1 MEIHKINFLSKPK
14 INANELKYIL
24 NSKKVY
30 VNLFEIKMKKQITLY
45 QYPYTVNPPI
55 GSTNILIRNK
65 LFKYSNKKLKEIFG
79 DFFISGDCL
88 FSMKE
93 IKESKAVTLSLYLNG
108 KFNYT
113 IEFNNFENKRIIGQN
128 EIQKDPLSK
137 QFIEMI
143 IKDILL
149 SNPKLDFYKDVF
161 FIKCHKKTIETK
173 NASISFYPGFATSF
187 VETDSG
193 NYLNVALKNKIIPNE
208 TIHDYLNQYKYNN
221 NKEIQ
226 NEIKRDLKS
235 RSFKVSYAKRNYKI
249 DDIIFD
255 KSPKNTTINYEG
267 KTINLI
273 NFYSIA
279 HNLIIK
285 DPNQPLI
292 LVRRADSQGEP
303 ISLHF
308 VPEFCSLSGIEDDV
322 TKDGYLMK
330 ELSKYTKIEPK
341 DRVNKTNEFLNFI
354 SDKERDSKNPNRL
367 SSNEK
372 CDLYG
377 IEVMPINHLFDAYY
391 MEETKLLSGNK
402 QNIHPTDKIFPVFK
416 KKDMT
421 NWIFFYEKNNY
432 NDAES
437 LYINLNK
444 ASKAFGLKIAEPKW
458 VEMRN
463 NSSAKDWTDEADDYF
478 YKKKSDYDFAV
489 FLLGRNDRI
498 YAQLKKNS
506 LCKNGYVSQVVKAR
520 SIRTKGVMHICSKIL
535 LQINA
540 KLGGISYK
548 TIQDK
553 SINDRKIMVVGV
565 DSSHIKGKG
574 TGVAMVATINDSF
587 TNFFNKEEII
597 KEKNNKEQLQYCVS
611 SFIDEAINAYKKEND
626 ESPNNIIIYRQGV
639 SLQQKEFL
647 KTEIAEIDFSC
658 KNKNIL
664 YYYVLVNTKT
674 TFKFFENPK
683 KNVQFT
689 NPGPG
694 LLVIDGVTNRNFFEF
709 YIQPQEVTQG
719 SATPTCFHV
728 AYGNMKFP
736 EFIAKFTYDLCHIYS
751 NWQGTVRIPN
761 VIKAAEK
768 LSKMTAKYKLDEL
781 NKKLEKGQAYL

>member
-113 IEFNNFENKRIIGQN
+113 IEFNNFENKRIIEQN
-128 EIQKDPLSK
+128 EIRKDPLSK

-377 IEVMPINHLFDAYY
+377 IEVMPINHLFNAYY

-402 QNIHPTDKIFPVFK
+402 QNIHPTDKIFPVLK
-416 KKDMT
+416 KK
-421 NWIFFYEKNNY
+421 I
-432 NDAES
+432 
-437 LYINLNK
+437 
-444 ASKAFGLKIAEPKW
+444 
-458 VEMRN
+458 
-463 NSSAKDWTDEADDYF
+463 
-478 YKKKSDYDFAV
+478 
-489 FLLGRNDRI
+489 
-498 YAQLKKNS
+498 
-506 LCKNGYVSQVVKAR
+506 
-520 SIRTKGVMHICSKIL
+520 
-535 LQINA
+535 
-540 KLGGISYK
+540 
-548 TIQDK
+548 
-553 SINDRKIMVVGV
+553 
-565 DSSHIKGKG
+565 
-574 TGVAMVATINDSF
+574 
-587 TNFFNKEEII
+587 
-597 KEKNNKEQLQYCVS
+597 
-611 SFIDEAINAYKKEND
+611 
-626 ESPNNIIIYRQGV
+626 
-639 SLQQKEFL
+639 
-647 KTEIAEIDFSC
+647 
-658 KNKNIL
+658 
-664 YYYVLVNTKT
+664 
-674 TFKFFENPK
+674 
-683 KNVQFT
+683 
-689 NPGPG
+689 
-694 LLVIDGVTNRNFFEF
+694 
-709 YIQPQEVTQG
+709 
-719 SATPTCFHV
+719 
-728 AYGNMKFP
+728 
-736 EFIAKFTYDLCHIYS
+736 
-751 NWQGTVRIPN
+751 
-761 VIKAAEK
+761 
-768 LSKMTAKYKLDEL
+768 
-781 NKKLEKGQAYL
+781 

>member
-55 GSTNILIRNK
+55 GSTNILNRNK

-113 IEFNNFENKRIIGQN
+113 IEFNNFENKRIIEQN
-128 EIQKDPLSK
+128 EIRKDPLSK

-161 FIKCHKKTIETK
+161 FIKSRKQTIETK

-377 IEVMPINHLFDAYY
+377 IEVMPINHLFNAYY

-402 QNIHPTDKIFPVFK
+402 QNIHPTDKIFPVLK

-548 TIQDK
+548 MIQDK
-553 SINDRKIMVVGV
+553 SIYDRKLMIVGV
-565 DSSHIKGKG
+565 SSSHIKGKG
-574 TGVAMVATINDSF
+574 TGVGMVSTINDSF

-597 KEKNNKEQLQYCVS
+597 EERNNREQLQYCIN
-611 SFIDEAINAYKKEND
+611 SFIEMAIEAYKKENK
-626 ESPNNIIIYRQGV
+626 ESPRGIIIYRQGV
-639 SLQQKEFL
+639 SLQQKEYL
-647 KTEIAEIDFSC
+647 KDEITRIDLC
-658 KNKNIL
+658 CNTKQIL
-664 YYYVLVNTKT
+664 YYYILVNTKVN
-674 TFKFFENPK
+674 FKFFEK
-683 KNVQFT
+683 KNNQFE
-689 NPGPG
+689 NPSSSI
-694 LLVIDGVTNRNFFEF
+694 LIIDGITNKDFFEF
-709 YIQPQEVTQG
+709 YIQPQEVREG
-719 SATPTCFHV
+719 CATPTCFHV
-728 AYGNMKFP
+728 AYGNLNFP
-736 EFIAKFTYDLCHIYS
+736 EFIPKFTYDLCHIY
-751 NWQGTVRIPN
+751 WQGTIAIPN
-761 VIKAAEK
+761 VLKATEK
-768 LSKMTAKYKLDEL
+768 LSQMVIKYTKSEF
-781 NKKLEKGQAYL
+781 NEKLEKGQAYL